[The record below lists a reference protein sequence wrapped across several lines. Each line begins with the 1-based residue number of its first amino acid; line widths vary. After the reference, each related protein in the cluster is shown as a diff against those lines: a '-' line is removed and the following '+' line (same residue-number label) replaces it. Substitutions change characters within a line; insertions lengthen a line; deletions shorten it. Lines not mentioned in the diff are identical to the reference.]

1 MMYFFL
7 FMQFIAF
14 PSKNDAI
21 FEKITNKQN
30 IVAEASGSLG
40 FYYSGKCH
48 MSYPNLTFAGSNSD
62 EWCSNI
68 IQTGSNMKPWISYKI
83 LNKKMKI
90 HGYSLRNGCCYHSCC
105 CNNENKIIDYY
116 CCCDLYSYSLQGSND
131 NSTWKTI
138 HKIEKKKDFYHCKFE
153 TYNFEPTEPFVYLRI
168 INDEPYPGCTF
179 CMMINQI
186 EFYGETIDS
195 YGSDFYLNDDPENDE
210 TVSIIGKIKHN

>member
-1 MMYFFL
+1 
-7 FMQFIAF
+7 
-14 PSKNDAI
+14 
-21 FEKITNKQN
+21 
-30 IVAEASGSLG
+30 
-40 FYYSGKCH
+40 

-131 NSTWKTI
+131 NKEWETI
-138 HKIEKKKDFYHCKFE
+138 HKVEGKKDFYYCKYESFE
-153 TYNFEPTEPFVYLRI
+153 FDKLQVFKYVRFVL
-168 INDEPYPGCTF
+168 DKQWSGCQR
-179 CMMINQI
+179 CMQINQI
-186 EFYGETIDS
+186 EFYGSTYS
-195 YGSDFYLNDDPENDE
+195 TNSDLDPYLNNNDSDE
-210 TVSIIGKIKHN
+210 SISIIGKVRHSEE